1 MNGAGSRGFVRYLL
15 RLLSGPLI
23 WFAHFSLLYGAAGF
37 GQALGFAPSSVQVFA
52 WVATL
57 AAGASIFAILWRAHS
72 DCSSGTPEPRR
83 GFHEVL
89 RALAALSLFGVLLE
103 ALALGVIDPPA

>member
-1 MNGAGSRGFVRYLL
+1 MNGADSRGFVRYLL

-37 GQALGFAPSSVQVFA
+37 GQALGFAPFGIRAFA

-57 AAGASIFAILWRAHS
+57 AAGASIFAILWRAQG
-72 DCSSGTPEPRR
+72 DCRSGAQEPHR

-89 RALAALSLFGVLLE
+89 RALAVLSLFGVLLE
-103 ALALGVIDPPA
+103 ALALGLINHPA